1 MKHKSHVLL
10 LLACS
15 IACSVQ
21 AQVDTLGK
29 CPFYYMD
36 TALRHFLTSQYD
48 SCVIRAFCD
57 HHPPQAAGN
66 IRIDLV
72 EEYAIQM
79 HTDDTI
85 QIAGIA
91 LGGYDCRY
99 PVKLTIYD
107 SAGMY
112 QAEPVPLVSTTMP
125 ADVITYDYSIHEW
138 VLSDSSNLRHI
149 WHPGLLYPY
158 SLGCLNMGI
167 DFMWLSFFEDGEIL
181 NMTGDFF
188 VGISRSIE
196 SPYMVTQ
203 QHEMLG
209 EYHDPPFHFPTLNI
223 RVEKDKVWEDYT
235 LDRIIPIL
243 FPIVEPACEA
253 VEEVRV
259 ETDSMGCIVATWDSL
274 PRQEQ
279 WVVELQALGSTFTII
294 DTVDACHW
302 RYCGLPDGA
311 SYSIK
316 VRSRCTNLN
325 SYSWSDWNNATGVGI
340 APVAADS
347 PFRVSPNPTHGTVV
361 LTLEQAAEGAELTLC
376 DLGGR
381 ELRRER
387 VSGTSYTLDVATL
400 PAGVYFLKLTTP
412 QGVATRRLLVE

>member
-1 MKHKSHVLL
+1 M
-10 LLACS
+10 
-15 IACSVQ
+15 
-21 AQVDTLGK
+21 
-29 CPFYYMD
+29 
-36 TALRHFLTSQYD
+36 
-48 SCVIRAFCD
+48 
-57 HHPPQAAGN
+57 
-66 IRIDLV
+66 
-72 EEYAIQM
+72 
-79 HTDDTI
+79 
-85 QIAGIA
+85 
-91 LGGYDCRY
+91 
-99 PVKLTIYD
+99 
-107 SAGMY
+107 
-112 QAEPVPLVSTTMP
+112 
-125 ADVITYDYSIHEW
+125 
-138 VLSDSSNLRHI
+138 
-149 WHPGLLYPY
+149 
-158 SLGCLNMGI
+158 
-167 DFMWLSFFEDGEIL
+167 
-181 NMTGDFF
+181 
-188 VGISRSIE
+188 
-196 SPYMVTQ
+196 
-203 QHEMLG
+203 
-209 EYHDPPFHFPTLNI
+209 
-223 RVEKDKVWEDYT
+223 
-235 LDRIIPIL
+235 
-243 FPIVEPACEA
+243 EPACEA

-279 WVVELQALGSTFTII
+279 WVVTCQTMGSTFTII

-325 SYSWSDWNNATGVGI
+325 SYSWSDWNNVTGVGI

-387 VSGTSYTLDVATL
+387 VSGTSYTLDIATL